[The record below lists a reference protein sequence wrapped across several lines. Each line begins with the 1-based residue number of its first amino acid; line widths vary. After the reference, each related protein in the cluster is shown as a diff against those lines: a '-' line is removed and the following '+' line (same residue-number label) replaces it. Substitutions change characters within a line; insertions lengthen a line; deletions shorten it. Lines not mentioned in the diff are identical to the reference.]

1 MGLPSDGSPASVA
14 PSASPRPRLTK
25 PAKIGLGL
33 LLTLLGL
40 FLLVLLFPT
49 APGALDRTLPVAAA
63 GIVVLWVGGILMG
76 IGSRS

>member
-1 MGLPSDGSPASVA
+1 MGLATGGPRTEG
-14 PSASPRPRLTK
+14 ASPPTARPRFSK

-49 APGALDRTLPVAAA
+49 APGALDRTLPVAAV

>member
-1 MGLPSDGSPASVA
+1 MVA
-14 PSASPRPRLTK
+14 PSAPTPRPRRRPTLSK

-33 LLTLLGL
+33 LLTFVGL

-49 APGALDRTLPVAAA
+49 NPSTFSTVLPVAAA
-63 GIVVLWVGGILMG
+63 GMVALWVGGILMG

>member
-1 MGLPSDGSPASVA
+1 VTASAA
-14 PSASPRPRLTK
+14 PPTRRRRGVTLSK

-33 LLTLLGL
+33 LLTLVGL

-49 APGALDRTLPVAAA
+49 SPGSFATVLPVAAA
-63 GIVVLWVGGILMG
+63 GIVALWVGGILMG

>member
-1 MGLPSDGSPASVA
+1 M
-14 PSASPRPRLTK
+14 SASPAAPSRSRRRPTLSK

-33 LLTLLGL
+33 LLTLVGL

-49 APGALDRTLPVAAA
+49 NPDSFSTIIPVAAV
-63 GIVVLWVGGILMG
+63 GIVALWVGGILMG